1 MVSVVR
7 IQRRAAKARAAI
19 VIHNIRQI
27 DGDLRLRGKHAS
39 IRRQH
44 SGLVQRIRLVEVPER
59 QLRRLRQRNSDRDSR
74 QAQRAQRACNRM
86 SFHFVPPYRQ

>member
-1 MVSVVR
+1 ML
-7 IQRRAAKARAAI
+7 AR
-19 VIHNIRQI
+19 V

-44 SGLVQRIRLVEVPER
+44 IVAVQRIRLVKVPER
-59 QLRRLRQRNSDRDSR
+59 QLRRLRQRNGDRDSR